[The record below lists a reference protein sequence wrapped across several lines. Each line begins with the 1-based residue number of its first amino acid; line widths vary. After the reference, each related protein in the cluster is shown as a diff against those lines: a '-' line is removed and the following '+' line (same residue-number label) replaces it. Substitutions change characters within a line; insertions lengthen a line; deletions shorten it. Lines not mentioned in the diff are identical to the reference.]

1 MASEEAALRR
11 KAERM
16 AAIAGLA
23 RTVQHDINN
32 LLTVIFANLEM
43 LKRTA
48 AEGAPQRQ
56 LTRVEEAARRFDG
69 TSRAI
74 LSLIRRPAGEVV
86 AIRLSDALAA
96 LHPLL
101 HMILPAPGALVV
113 ELAERDPPVLIER
126 SALEETLLALAQQ
139 IAETQPRGLA
149 LTLAVAEA
157 GELAVR
163 LPAGLAPPALALLAA
178 LAEAGGGTA
187 EGGEGSLRL
196 RLPPAAAGGG

>member
-1 MASEEAALRR
+1 
-11 KAERM
+11 
-16 AAIAGLA
+16 
-23 RTVQHDINN
+23 
-32 LLTVIFANLEM
+32 
-43 LKRTA
+43 
-48 AEGAPQRQ
+48 
-56 LTRVEEAARRFDG
+56 
-69 TSRAI
+69 
-74 LSLIRRPAGEVV
+74 VV

-149 LTLAVAEA
+149 LTLAVAEGAGA